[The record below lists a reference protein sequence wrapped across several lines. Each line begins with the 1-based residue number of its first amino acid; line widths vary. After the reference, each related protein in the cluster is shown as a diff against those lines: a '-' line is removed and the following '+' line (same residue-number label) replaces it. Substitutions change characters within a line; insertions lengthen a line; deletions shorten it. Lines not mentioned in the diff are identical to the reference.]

1 MAVSERRW
9 ILAIFAMAIGVRLAA
24 FWLLPEP
31 HMAYN
36 AIFAYVKGADSLVSG
51 QGFSD
56 PSFPVYTPPLYSVL
70 IAAGTVLFGDGIYAI
85 KVLQVIA
92 DAFTSILLYLI
103 ARRIFDNFIA
113 VFTGILWSLYPFAIY
128 ATLYVGTEVFFT
140 LFIAVFL
147 LFLIYSL
154 EQDKWYFYFGAG
166 LFLGL
171 ATLIRGTTQFLPL
184 ILPLALW
191 LLKSK
196 NSPWLRN
203 YTVSVL
209 CFLIVI
215 LPWAIR
221 NYIVLHEIIPVGA
234 NSTVML
240 YGTYE
245 PLLTIDTRQA
255 ELVRVFE
262 AAKAKGIV
270 PPGEDRGPSERDGF
284 LAKVAIQNYRDRL
297 QSDPFGLAVFM
308 VQKFFRLWYSTESG
322 NNHGI
327 TLAVNAGVYAF
338 ALIGIVVTFKKKN
351 KMAIILVGILG
362 YFVII
367 HWLTLPLFRYM
378 LPVMPYVLI
387 MTAVGIV
394 FVIEKGSPEA
404 YRRLT
409 GMFQM
414 NKQQV
419 VYSRQVA

>member
-1 MAVSERRW
+1 M
-9 ILAIFAMAIGVRLAA
+9 LAIFAMAICARLAA
-24 FWLLPEP
+24 FWVLPEP

-36 AIFAYVKGADSLVSG
+36 AIFAYVKGAEILVNG

-56 PSFPVYTPPLYSVL
+56 PSFPVYTPPLYSVM
-70 IAAGTVLFGDGIYAI
+70 IAAGTVLFGDGIYVI

-92 DAFTSILLYLI
+92 DAFTSVLLYLI
-103 ARRIFDNFIA
+103 ARRLFNDCVA
-113 VFTGILWSLYPFAIY
+113 VLAGVLWSLYPFAIY
-128 ATLYVGTEVFFT
+128 ATLYIGTEVFFT
-140 LFIAVFL
+140 LFIALFL
-147 LFLIYSL
+147 LCLVYSL
-154 EQDKWYFYFGAG
+154 EQDKWYLYCGTG

-171 ATLIRGTTQFLPL
+171 ATLIRGTTQFFPL
-184 ILPLALW
+184 ILPVALW

-196 NSPWLRN
+196 GSPWLRN
-203 YTVSVL
+203 YTMALL
-209 CFLIVI
+209 CFLLVI
-215 LPWAIR
+215 FPWALR
-221 NYIVLHEIIPVGA
+221 NYIVLHEVIPVGA

-262 AAKAKGIV
+262 AARAKGIV
-270 PPGEDRGPSERDGF
+270 PPREDRGPSERDGF

-297 QSDPFGLAVFM
+297 QADPFGLAAFM
-308 VQKFFRLWYSTESG
+308 VKKFFRLWYSTESG

-327 TLAVNAGVYAF
+327 TLAVNAGIYAF
-338 ALIGIVVTFKKKN
+338 ALIGVVVTVKKKN
-351 KMAIILVGILG
+351 RMAMILMGFVS

-378 LPVMPYVLI
+378 LPVMPYVLAL
-387 MTAVGIV
+387 TAVGIV
-394 FVIEKGSPEA
+394 FTIEKKSPET

-409 GMFQM
+409 GLLQT
-414 NKQQV
+414 NKQEV